1 MSFEH
6 IPFNVIIPIAR
17 RHNVCPL
24 LVAAIGQHE
33 TAWGQLGL
41 GRYGF
46 YTGYG
51 AFDHAPDFRFTGL
64 TRQIEGTARMMAE
77 WGMRPNRVTLERLR
91 RGNRGE
97 FGRIYATDPYWADK
111 VWRHYLR
118 IRREVDLEDFPKI
131 NELDIELERDVELG
145 WGEHAVRIIVI
156 IILFIIAVFAIY
168 KTISGR

>member
-17 RHNVCPL
+17 KYNVCPY

-33 TAWGQLGL
+33 TAWGRLGL

-51 AFDHAPDFRFTGL
+51 AFDRGPDFRFTGL
-64 TRQIEGTARMMAE
+64 TRQIEGTTRMMAE
-77 WGMRPNRVTLERLR
+77 WGMHPNRVTLERLK

-118 IRREVDLEDFPKI
+118 IRREVDLQ
-131 NELDIELERDVELG
+131 ELGELEIDNHEDVGLG
-145 WGEHAVRIIVI
+145 WGENVVRIIVI
-156 IILFIIAVFAIY
+156 IVLFIIAVFAIF
-168 KTISGR
+168 KTIERR